1 MAESTRAS
9 TIHVDTEPAAVTG
22 RSRIKFT
29 SRMNLVI
36 GCLLTCSVGIA
47 AIVSFFWLPH
57 DPNANDWGA
66 MLSGPSPEHL
76 LGTDNLGRDLLS
88 RLLVGARSALYVGF
102 VAVGIALSLGCFLG
116 ALAGYIGGLFDE
128 IVMRI
133 VDVLLAFPAILL
145 ALLLAAIYKP
155 GTLTAMT
162 AIGIATVPIF
172 ARLMRASVLSVKPKD
187 YVEGS
192 RALGAGHARIIRK
205 YILPNAFTPII
216 IQASL
221 SLAIAILAEAALS
234 YLGLG
239 TPPRTPSWGNMLKD
253 AQDSIFSS
261 PYPAIVP
268 GIAIM
273 ATVLGWSLLGDG
285 LRDFL
290 DPTD

>member
-1 MAESTRAS
+1 MPRSVSKKGRQEHSRKRGKISIAS
-9 TIHVDTEPAAVTG
+9 
-22 RSRIKFT
+22 RL
-29 SRMNLVI
+29 NLII
-36 GCLLTCSVGIA
+36 GLLLTASVGIA
-47 AIVSFFWLPH
+47 AVISFFWLPY

-66 MLSGPSPEHL
+66 MLSGPSSEHL

-102 VAVGIALSLGCFLG
+102 VAVGIALSLGCTLG
-116 ALAGYIGGLFDE
+116 ALAAYIGGWFDE
-128 IVMRI
+128 IIMRL

-145 ALLLAAIYKP
+145 ALLFAAIYKP

-192 RALGAGHARIIRK
+192 RALGAGHVRIIQR

-253 AQDSIFSS
+253 AQESIFLS

-268 GIAIM
+268 GLAIM
-273 ATVLGWSLLGDG
+273 MTVLGWSLLGDG
-285 LRDFL
+285 LRDIL

>member
-1 MAESTRAS
+1 MARA
-9 TIHVDTEPAAVTG
+9 TINKNIDEPAG
-22 RSRIKFT
+22 
-29 SRMNLVI
+29 NLNKQRLTIATRLNLYI
-36 GCLLTCSVGIA
+36 GLLLTASVGIA
-47 AIVSFFWLPH
+47 AIVSFFWLPY

-66 MLSGPSPEHL
+66 MLSPPSAEHF

-128 IVMRI
+128 VVMRI

-187 YVEGS
+187 YIEGS
-192 RALGAGHARIIRK
+192 RALGAGHLRIIRK
-205 YILPNAFTPII
+205 YVLPNAFTPII

-253 AQDSIFSS
+253 AQESIFLS

-273 ATVLGWSLLGDG
+273 ITVLGWSLLGDG
-285 LRDFL
+285 LRDLL

>member
-1 MAESTRAS
+1 MPKAVVKNRSKRRRVGSSLLSKLNLIIGLVLTSTVA
-9 TIHVDTEPAAVTG
+9 
-22 RSRIKFT
+22 
-29 SRMNLVI
+29 
-36 GCLLTCSVGIA
+36 IA
-47 AIVSFFWLPH
+47 AILSFFWLPY

-66 MLSGPSPEHL
+66 ILSGPSNEHF

-88 RLLVGARSALYVGF
+88 RLLLGSRSALYVGF
-102 VAVGIALSLGCFLG
+102 VAVGIALSIGCTLG
-116 ALAGYIGGLFDE
+116 ALAAYIGGWFDE
-128 IVMRI
+128 VIMRI

-162 AIGIATVPIF
+162 AIGIATVPVF

-192 RALGAGHARIIRK
+192 RALGAGHGRIMRR

-239 TPPRTPSWGNMLKD
+239 TSPRVPSWGNMLKD
-253 AQDSIFSS
+253 AQESIFLS

-268 GIAIM
+268 GVAIM
-273 ATVLGWSLLGDG
+273 VTVLGWSLLGDG
-285 LRDFL
+285 LRDVL

>member
-1 MAESTRAS
+1 MPRTVSKKRSNNQQRGPNAVSRLNLIIGLCLTAS
-9 TIHVDTEPAAVTG
+9 VA
-22 RSRIKFT
+22 
-29 SRMNLVI
+29 
-36 GCLLTCSVGIA
+36 IA
-47 AIVSFFWLPH
+47 AIVSFFWLPY

-66 MLSGPSPEHL
+66 MLSPPSPEHL

-102 VAVGIALSLGCFLG
+102 VAVGIALSLGCLLG

-128 IVMRI
+128 VVMRV

-192 RALGAGHARIIRK
+192 RALGAGHVRIIRN

-253 AQDSIFSS
+253 AQESIFLS
-261 PYPAIVP
+261 PFPAIVP

-273 ATVLGWSLLGDG
+273 FTVLGWSLLGDG